1 MPATALAALAAG
13 TVVAWALWCS
23 WRHLD
28 RVTVA
33 GASMEPTLRHG
44 DRLVIWRSGRVRA
57 GDIVALD
64 DPRDPGRT
72 LLKRVASLQPAG
84 VFVLGDNPQWST
96 DSRHF
101 GPVGTRSLI
110 GKAVYRYAPLARA
123 GRLRAPGE
131 P

>member
-1 MPATALAALAAG
+1 
-13 TVVAWALWCS
+13 
-23 WRHLD
+23 
-28 RVTVA
+28 
-33 GASMEPTLRHG
+33 MEPALRHG
-44 DRLVIWRSGRVRA
+44 DRLVIWRTGRVRE
-57 GDIVALD
+57 GDIVALA
-64 DPRDPGRT
+64 DPRDRGRT
-72 LLKRVASLQPAG
+72 LLKRVAALHPAG
-84 VFVLGDNPQWST
+84 VFVLGDNAQRST